1 MTRTNPRQYVRIP
14 QTLLTTDGIKASTIA
29 TYASLASFAD
39 RKGFSFPSV
48 PSIAK
53 RAGLSEKIA
62 RRECNRLVSLGY
74 LERRA
79 HFDESEGQ
87 RSNRYILI
95 WQKESS
101 EESTTSPKQISE
113 GTGIAL
119 ASASAGDIETLTR
132 SITNQQ
138 QQSIL
143 AAEIVANNWSPLG
156 TAQREASVI
165 RYVNDSLTNGVEVGK
180 LEKALSELSRTNS
193 YVSDYSLTAALN
205 PKPLYTLPADRPL
218 YTLPADRKTDWEK
231 QSDKL

>member
-1 MTRTNPRQYVRIP
+1 MARTNPRQYVRIP

-29 TYASLASFAD
+29 TYASLASYAD

-62 RRECNRLVSLGY
+62 RRECDRLVSLGY

-79 HFDESEGQ
+79 HFDASEGQ

-101 EESTTSPKQISE
+101 EESASAPKQNIE
-113 GTGIAL
+113 GTGIVL
-119 ASASAGDIETLTR
+119 ASAPSSDMDTLTR
-132 SITNQQ
+132 STNNQP

-143 AAEIVANNWSPLG
+143 AAEIVAKNWRSFG
-156 TAQREASVI
+156 KTQKEVSVI
-165 RYVNDSLTNGVEVGK
+165 RLVNDALTNGLEVEK
-180 LEKALSELSRTNS
+180 LEKALAELSRSNS
-193 YVSDYSLTAALN
+193 YVSAYSLNAALN
-205 PKPLYTLPADRPL
+205 PKPLF
-218 YTLPADRKTDWEK
+218 TLPADRKTNWE
-231 QSDKL
+231 SESEDL